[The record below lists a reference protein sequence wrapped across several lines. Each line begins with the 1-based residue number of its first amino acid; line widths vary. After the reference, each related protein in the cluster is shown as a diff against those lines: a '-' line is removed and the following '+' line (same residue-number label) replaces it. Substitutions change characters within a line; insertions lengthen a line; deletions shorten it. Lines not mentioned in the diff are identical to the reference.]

1 MEERIITTISIDGN
15 PISTFSNLSI
25 KQSFNNHHFFELYVN
40 LDTFENLGDFQATN
54 SKGHIGKKV
63 LVSITETFSGS
74 ETHFSGVICEVAMEQ
89 SNGLHGE
96 LVLRGYSPTILM
108 DYGPVLNSYL
118 AKTLTDIVKQA
129 TSSLVSN
136 DINLSIQPKFTK
148 SINYMVQYKE
158 STFSF
163 LNRLSSEYG
172 EWFYYDGLDTH
183 FGRPQEQKEITLT
196 YGREINTMNW
206 SMKVNPVNFSQYSYN
221 SDNDYLHETDAP
233 STVGSAQDD
242 NSLALSASQQ
252 VFSEKVNLPIKPR
265 VQTQEDLTELVGL
278 RKAAV
283 AADLV
288 GLIAKTS
295 SPAVGIGSVANIKV
309 SKKGTLDFVTE
320 DYGKYL
326 ITSIL
331 HEVDGN
337 GRYRNTIEAIP
348 SVNDVIPMKKAKYPM
363 AEAQVG
369 IVKQNNDPENF
380 GRVKVELLWQ
390 KPLNLT
396 TDWIRVLTPDAGSS
410 DLISQNRGYVFVP
423 EVGDQVIVGFRYND
437 PNRPFVMGSI
447 FQGKTAAGG
456 LEENHMKTMTT
467 RSGHLLQFNDGPSG
481 QGITIT
487 DANKNVIHIDTT
499 GNNITITANEN
510 MTLNSKN
517 MQINVAE
524 NLDIQVGK
532 DITTMAGNNA
542 NTQIGVNNMI
552 NIGADYSL
560 NAANITEIAVDAFQS
575 EATNITKTAS
585 GALNLNSLEGSITK
599 HAAKTIHNNSGE
611 KSNLF

>member
-40 LDTFENLGDFQATN
+40 FDTFENLGDFQPNN

-63 LVSITETFSGS
+63 LVSITETFSGA

-108 DYGPVLNSYL
+108 DYGPVLNSYS

-129 TSSLVSN
+129 TASLVSN
-136 DINLSIQPKFTK
+136 DINLSVQPKFTK
-148 SINYMVQYKE
+148 AINYMVQYKE

-163 LNRLSSEYG
+163 INRLSSEYG
-172 EWFYYDGLDTH
+172 EWFYYDGLNTQ
-183 FGRPQEQKEITLT
+183 FGRPKEQKEITLT
-196 YGREINTMNW
+196 YGREISTMNW

-233 STVGSAQDD
+233 STVGSGQDD
-242 NSLALSASQQ
+242 NSFALSASQQ
-252 VFSEKVNLPIKPR
+252 VFSEQVKLPIKPR
-265 VQTQEDLTELVGL
+265 VQTQEELTELVGV

-283 AADLV
+283 AADLI

-320 DYGKYL
+320 EYGRYL

-348 SVNDVIPMKKAKYPM
+348 AVNEVIPMKTAKYPV

-369 IVKQNNDPENF
+369 IVKQNNDPESF

-390 KPLNLT
+390 KSLNLT

-410 DLISQNRGYVFVP
+410 DLVSQNRGYVFVP

-467 RSGHLLQFNDGPSG
+467 RSGHLLEFNDGPSG

-532 DITTMAGNNA
+532 DISTTAGNNMT
-542 NTQIGVNNMI
+542 TQVNINQMI
-552 NIGADYSL
+552 NVGADYSL
-560 NAANITEIAVDAFQS
+560 NAANITKM
-575 EATNITKTAS
+575 ATGNISTHSDSHTQQGTKEVIV
-585 GALNLNSLEGSITK
+585 NSIEGNINH
-599 HAAKTIHNNSGE
+599 HAKQEVKSNSGE
-611 KSNLF
+611 RSSLF